1 MSRLTV
7 AVMVNYGF
15 CLSNNPCDY
24 RIVSLRAPPGS
35 PLYEAKLAQQQMY
48 PEVAKETDDPYYVF
62 NIFYPLLAPD
72 TPMEHSIFSPAL
84 FNAVSVL
91 AANDRELESLEI
103 SEQGI
108 RIPNQYGT
116 SRTILAA
123 LSQIII
129 ELITHVIKLRASAG
143 DLEKPK
149 NIKQTHG
156 KIYRDSQIM
165 ISETALIIAAWTLNR
180 AQQHGYTGTW
190 EQTKNILVAH
200 MARVPAGK
208 FPEEIVSRI
217 RVRILERP
225 SILTA
230 NGELFALNDLYNS
243 LPDKMRQPCTSSL
256 QSILTTTERVIP
268 MLRGSGESSPFVFP
282 IFVCFITA
290 VYRAAPDTSELP
302 PRLANWARFLLE
314 KYPPPPDDVAW
325 MLEDED
331 DEQLA
336 SLLDEEVLETMRT
349 RNQAVFDDLA
359 TFTGDWTGDSWWLSP
374 NWIRWAWML
383 VEQESVQAPDDPLQ
397 MLSGGGSGQVM
408 LSTVSYL
415 YIPQDVSGQ

>member
-1 MSRLTV
+1 
-7 AVMVNYGF
+7 MVNYGF
-15 CLSNNPCDY
+15 CLPNNPCDY

-35 PLYEAKLAQQQMY
+35 PLYEAKSAHRRMY
-48 PEVAKETDDPYYVF
+48 PEFATKDEDNPYYVF

-72 TPMEHSIFSPAL
+72 TSMEHSIFSPAL

-103 SEQGI
+103 SEQGF

-129 ELITHVIKLRASAG
+129 ELITHVVKLKSSAAG
-143 DLEKPK
+143 LQQPQ

-165 ISETALIIAAWTLNR
+165 LSETALVIAAWTLNR
-180 AQQHGYTGTW
+180 ARQHDYTGTW
-190 EQTKNILVAH
+190 EETKSLLSAH

-217 RVRILERP
+217 RVRILER
-225 SILTA
+225 SSVLTS
-230 NGELFALNDLYNS
+230 NGELFALEDLQKILS
-243 LPDKMRQPCTSSL
+243 EKMQKPCKASF
-256 QSILTTTERVIP
+256 QSILTTTERAIP
-268 MLRGSGESSPFVFP
+268 VLRGSAESSPFVFP
-282 IFVCFITA
+282 IFVCFVTA
-290 VYRAAPDTSELP
+290 VYRASGSSELS
-302 PRLANWARFLLE
+302 PRLTKWASLLLD

-331 DEQLA
+331 DEGLV
-336 SLLDEEVLETMRT
+336 SLFDEEVLETMRT
-349 RNQAVFDDLA
+349 RNSAVFSELA
-359 TFTGDWTGDSWWLSP
+359 EFTGDWQGDNWWLSP

-383 VEQESVQAPDDPLQ
+383 IEQESVQVPDDPLR
-397 MLSGGGSGQVM
+397 MLAAGEPGQESVM
-408 LSTVSYL
+408 LSTASYL
-415 YIPQDVSGQ
+415 YIPQEQ